1 MVLDENDLI
10 ETEVDPKVIEM
21 VDPKARELPK
31 APEWLIRHKTS
42 TTTVYHKTGKT
53 DPKNPR
59 RSAAEE
65 NPIEKGTDANPPGP
79 SKPTKHKRQAEKD
92 QLEMER
98 ARKTKKNC
106 IAEYSEDEETERA
119 RKTKKNRIVEYSEDE
134 SDEDEESEWTVVGR
148 AGEAEKTAAC
158 GANEP
163 SGTDKNRHRK
173 PSVIK
178 GSHLVKVL
186 SCGWAKDSK
195 HLVSAGRDG
204 KLMVWDTY
212 SDHRVHSIPL
222 KSNWIMSCC
231 FSQKSARFV
240 ASGGMDN
247 VCTVYALHARKDNV
261 YTSQEFSE
269 HTAFVSCCRFIDD
282 TDVIT
287 ASGDRTV
294 MLWDVSTGKR
304 KSEFTGHSDDIMS
317 LSVAPDKRT
326 FITGACDATARLWDI
341 RDGFCRQSFAGMTEI
356 HVNQVVYHPTNLAF
370 ACLADMEDDPTA
382 PADSCMC
389 LFDLRSDNKI
399 GETRAYRYRYTSMD
413 FTRSGRLAV
422 VGTTADP
429 ALFNPA
435 AQSGPS
441 KMIVYDALK
450 LSEKDVIFA
459 IVQRS
464 YSTKRVVP
472 KRAAGIDDPNQIPN
486 P

>member
-59 RSAAEE
+59 RYKRLPLKIEKLPKHTVQMKKGSLLRRSGVSFRSAAEE

-178 GSHLVKVL
+178 GS
-186 SCGWAKDSK
+186 
-195 HLVSAGRDG
+195 
-204 KLMVWDTY
+204 
-212 SDHRVHSIPL
+212 
-222 KSNWIMSCC
+222 
-231 FSQKSARFV
+231 
-240 ASGGMDN
+240 
-247 VCTVYALHARKDNV
+247 
-261 YTSQEFSE
+261 
-269 HTAFVSCCRFIDD
+269 
-282 TDVIT
+282 
-287 ASGDRTV
+287 
-294 MLWDVSTGKR
+294 
-304 KSEFTGHSDDIMS
+304 
-317 LSVAPDKRT
+317 
-326 FITGACDATARLWDI
+326 
-341 RDGFCRQSFAGMTEI
+341 
-356 HVNQVVYHPTNLAF
+356 
-370 ACLADMEDDPTA
+370 
-382 PADSCMC
+382 
-389 LFDLRSDNKI
+389 
-399 GETRAYRYRYTSMD
+399 
-413 FTRSGRLAV
+413 
-422 VGTTADP
+422 
-429 ALFNPA
+429 
-435 AQSGPS
+435 
-441 KMIVYDALK
+441 
-450 LSEKDVIFA
+450 
-459 IVQRS
+459 
-464 YSTKRVVP
+464 
-472 KRAAGIDDPNQIPN
+472 
-486 P
+486 